1 MVFGAL
7 PLVRL
12 TVRSFDALPAF
23 ALQQTV
29 TATGREAQIVFG
41 YGLSPEGEDIAIVD
55 ADPARAAEA
64 RAIAEALRA
73 QDETPLLVLAAT
85 RSDSPPPEGFDR
97 ADALFDATLADDV
110 SPAAFGRQLER
121 AQRMATGKFELA
133 MRRATA
139 RTLGCADPAGAAAR
153 KLKLLYV
160 GAPLPAYLSL
170 ERWVQG
176 HGGSLSAAFT
186 SFSGFD
192 HLHDEAFDAL
202 VVNAVNDPATALSIC
217 GALRRNAGLY
227 HLPTCLLTASEDNAT
242 RQAAF
247 EKGAAV
253 AAAAEDPKA
262 LSWLFEAIR
271 LERTRSAIDRGL
283 LAYRDVMSAPRTG
296 VFRAEAFR
304 AHLDTLAQEHI
315 HRARVLSLLAL
326 KIGPAFGA
334 RPPGAQTLS
343 RAIAEAA
350 ALAGRL
356 LRASDSPALIGD
368 VFVAALPNTTL
379 AGAQRTAER
388 ISAVADCTTFA
399 AEDGSAGPLSFA
411 QSVVQ
416 QEPGECAA
424 SVLARLLAPFDEKA
438 MTA

>member
-1 MVFGAL
+1 M
-7 PLVRL
+7 RL
-12 TVRSFDALPAF
+12 TVRSFQAQSAC
-23 ALQQTV
+23 ALQ
-29 TATGREAQIVFG
+29 EAVAAAGGQAQVVLG
-41 YGLSPEGEDIAIVD
+41 DGPAPAGEDIAVID
-55 ADPARAAEA
+55 ADPAQAGEA
-64 RAIAEALRA
+64 RAIAEALRG

-85 RSDSPPPEGFDR
+85 RSDSPPPEGFGR
-97 ADALFDATLADDV
+97 ADALFDATLAVDV

-139 RTLGCADPAGAAAR
+139 RKLGCADPAGAAAK

-170 ERWVQG
+170 ERWAAG
-176 HGGSLSAAFT
+176 HGGALSAAFT

-227 HLPTCLLTASEDNAT
+227 HLPTCLLTAPDDEAT
-242 RQAAF
+242 RLGAF
-247 EKGAAV
+247 DKGAAV

-283 LAYRDVMSAPRTG
+283 MAYRDVMSAPRTG
-296 VFRAEAFR
+296 LFRDEAFR
-304 AHLDTLAQEHI
+304 AHLDTLADEHL
-315 HRARVLSLLAL
+315 RRSRDLSLLAL
-326 KIGPAFGA
+326 QIGPAFGA
-334 RPPGAQTLS
+334 RPPRAQTLS
-343 RAIAEAA
+343 RAVAEAA

-356 LRASDSPALIGD
+356 LRACDSPALIGD
-368 VFVAALPNTTL
+368 VFVAALPNTAL
-379 AGAQRTAER
+379 AGAHRTAER

-416 QEPGECAA
+416 QEPGEAGGA
-424 SVLARLLAPFDEKA
+424 LLQRLLAPYDEKA
-438 MTA
+438 LTA